1 MKYKPTVVFSILFFC
16 VLFISIK
23 AKGQNLPSFENSIL
37 SKTAAS
43 IKYQPSQSSLKN
55 NYLLRFYKNYFSS
68 QDGNNCGFYPSCSK
82 FASESIK
89 QKGWFMGSLAA
100 FDRISRCNGHNQQW
114 YLIHVPSQ
122 KLLDLTH

>member
-1 MKYKPTVVFSILFFC
+1 MKYKPNRTYLILFYY
-16 VLFISIK
+16 VLFISIN
-23 AKGQNLPSFENSIL
+23 AKGQNSPSFEYLIL
-37 SKTAAS
+37 SKTVAS
-43 IKYQPSQSSLKN
+43 IKYQPSQSSFKK

-68 QDGNNCGFYPSCSK
+68 QDGNNCSFYPSCSK
-82 FASESIK
+82 YTSESIK

-122 KLLDLTH
+122 KLLDSTH